1 MEPERQACEAREKY
15 RTRPGNVPIVL
26 GDADAA
32 IAKVQD
38 DVRRA
43 QARAARFGE
52 LREAIAAVRGRAV
65 SRARDVAVEVDSAG
79 GVTDLRISDAALDR
93 GGSRLSAEI
102 VGLISMAGRDAR
114 RSTADVAGGILG
126 DDDPTVAALR
136 TALEKD
142 EAGVRAG
149 GASWPVK

>member
-1 MEPERQACEAREKY
+1 
-15 RTRPGNVPIVL
+15 
-26 GDADAA
+26 
-32 IAKVQD
+32 
-38 DVRRA
+38 
-43 QARAARFGE
+43 
-52 LREAIAAVRGRAV
+52 
-65 SRARDVAVEVDSAG
+65 
-79 GVTDLRISDAALDR
+79 VTDLRISDAALDR

-126 DDDPTVAALR
+126 EDDPTVAALR